1 MIIQPKIES
10 ENNWELCKTRVFW
23 GEIAPYDHVVQI
35 YEDKE
40 IFMDTLVGFVGNGI
54 NSGDCVVVIAK
65 SENLQAL
72 NQQLKAH
79 AIRVDTLISED
90 QYIPLDA
97 EEVLSGFM
105 VNDWPD
111 ESLFLRFVY
120 SIIERAR
127 AKNRELKAFGEMV
140 AMLWEQGHYGATV
153 HLEHL
158 WNKICAQ
165 EPFCLF
171 CAYPK
176 SGFTQDPN
184 ESIKKICA
192 THSRVIAGDKRASSQ
207 IAYRTVTA

>member
-1 MIIQPKIES
+1 MIIPPKTDS
-10 ENNWELCKTRVFW
+10 ENSWALCKTRVFW
-23 GEIAPYDHVVQI
+23 GAIAPYDHVVPI
-35 YEDKE
+35 YANKE

-54 NSGDCVVVIAK
+54 NSGDCVLVVAK
-65 SENLQAL
+65 AENLQAL

-79 AIRVDTLISED
+79 AIRVDTLISQD
-90 QYIPLDA
+90 QHILLDA
-97 EEVLSGFM
+97 AEVLSQFM
-105 VNDWPD
+105 VHDWPD
-111 ESLFLRFVY
+111 QSLCLSLVY

-127 AKNRELKAFGEMV
+127 ANNREFKAFGEMV

-165 EPFCLF
+165 EPFGLF

-176 SGFTQDPN
+176 SGFTQNPN

-192 THSRVIAGDKRASSQ
+192 THSRVIAGDKRLNTE
-207 IAYRTVTA
+207 IAYRTVAV